1 MCKFDVLKSSK
12 MPKAYRVGFQNFYGR
27 DFTVT
32 PDVLIPRP
40 ETEQMIDMVLGLA
53 GHAYLPGM
61 KPPERKLPEN
71 PVILDVGTGSGCIA
85 VTLALELPEAEV
97 FASDISEK
105 ALKIAQKNANQHGAP
120 INIIISHLLKNVNMW
135 SDLGRDAWQSKVMT
149 AARPDVV
156 VANLPYVDP
165 EWSWLDKETLAYEP
179 ELALYAENH
188 GLALIEELIMES
200 SERQIPR
207 LILEADPCQHAK
219 ITKFAT
225 KYSYR
230 LEKTMGFI
238 VSYIFDLKQ

>member
-1 MCKFDVLKSSK
+1 
-12 MPKAYRVGFQNFYGR
+12 
-27 DFTVT
+27 
-32 PDVLIPRP
+32 
-40 ETEQMIDMVLGLA
+40 
-53 GHAYLPGM
+53 
-61 KPPERKLPEN
+61 
-71 PVILDVGTGSGCIA
+71 
-85 VTLALELPEAEV
+85 
-97 FASDISEK
+97 
-105 ALKIAQKNANQHGAP
+105 
-120 INIIISHLLKNVNMW
+120 MW
-135 SDLGRDAWQSKVMT
+135 SDLGPDARQSKAMT

-188 GLALIEELIMES
+188 GLALIEELIRES
-200 SERQIPR
+200 SERRIPR

-238 VSYIFDLKQ
+238 VSYVFELKQ